1 MSDEELKKCVY
12 SMVDLVNE
20 MMRIIEGK
28 ETPEIPPK
36 KKIDPLV
43 EAHIALTKKPS
54 ITTGTDFSLIHAKD
68 TEFDLKNVTIETV
81 FDSKSGT
88 ASTGKEWTKQ
98 SIMISDADGQQ
109 RELIAWG
116 DHMNHFAGLKKGQT
130 IDVLVVAKCT
140 EYKGKLQFTLGGNS
154 SIDVVG
160 GQHRL

>member
-1 MSDEELKKCVY
+1 MSEEKMKHIKALAREI
-12 SMVDLVNE
+12 LVLCE
-20 MMRIIEGK
+20 DIPESVRK
-28 ETPEIPPK
+28 EKPEISPK
-36 KKIDPLV
+36 KP
-43 EAHIALTKKPS
+43 AS
-54 ITTGTDFSLIHAKD
+54 GTDFSLIHAKD
-68 TEFDLKNVTIETV
+68 TEFDLKNVTIEIV
-81 FDSKSGT
+81 YDSKSGT

-130 IDVLVVAKCT
+130 IDVLVVGKCT

-154 SIDVVG
+154 SIEVVG

>member
-1 MSDEELKKCVY
+1 MSEDKMKHIKALAREILVLCEDIPAEVKK
-12 SMVDLVNE
+12 SE
-20 MMRIIEGK
+20 KK
-28 ETPEIPPK
+28 EVPEISPK
-36 KKIDPLV
+36 KP
-43 EAHIALTKKPS
+43 TS
-54 ITTGTDFSLIHAKD
+54 GTDFSLIHAKD

-130 IDVLVVAKCT
+130 IDVLVVGKCT
-140 EYKGKLQFTLGGNS
+140 EYKGKLQFTLGS
-154 SIDVVG
+154 SSEIKVVG
-160 GQHRL
+160 GQHIL